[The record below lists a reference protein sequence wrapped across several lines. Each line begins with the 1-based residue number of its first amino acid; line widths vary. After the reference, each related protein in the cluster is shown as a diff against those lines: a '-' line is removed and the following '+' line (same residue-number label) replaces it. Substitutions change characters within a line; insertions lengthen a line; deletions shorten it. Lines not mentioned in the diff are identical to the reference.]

1 MTTATRTEP
10 ASGTRVRRP
19 RIRRRVLG
27 LIASL
32 LLLGAL
38 CVLSVTV
45 GSAALSLDVVWQAF
59 VAPDGS
65 VSQVTV
71 TTARVDRTVL
81 GILVG
86 TALGV
91 SGALIQALTRN
102 PLADPGILGVN
113 AGAGFAVTLAVAFL
127 GITRIDQYL
136 PFAFVGAIAA
146 SALVY
151 LAAGAGRGA
160 GSPVR
165 LTLVGVAF
173 AAVLTGL
180 SHTLALIDTETFDRM
195 RFWGAGTLADRPSG
209 TIDAVLLP
217 ITIGLVI
224 AAFCLR
230 PLNALALGEDTAR
243 AVGVRLG
250 AARVGIILAVALLCG
265 AATAAVGPLVFVGL
279 VVPHAVRWI
288 TGPDWIWIT
297 LYSAVLAPA
306 LVLGADLL
314 GRIVAIPAELQV
326 GVMLPLIG
334 APVLIALVRGRKAK
348 AL

>member
-1 MTTATRTEP
+1 MTTDMRTAPPSGAGVRQTRT
-10 ASGTRVRRP
+10 
-19 RIRRRVLG
+19 RRRVLG
-27 LIASL
+27 LIAAL
-32 LLLGAL
+32 LLLASL
-38 CVLSVTV
+38 CVLSVVV
-45 GSAALSLDVVWQAF
+45 GSAALPLDVVWQAF

-71 TTARVDRTVL
+71 TSARVDRTVL

-86 TALGV
+86 AALGI

-151 LAAGAGRGA
+151 LAAGAGRGS

-173 AAVLTGL
+173 AAVLTGF
-180 SHTLALIDTETFDRM
+180 SYTLALIDTDTFDRM
-195 RFWGAGTLADRPSG
+195 RFWGAGTLADRPAG
-209 TIDAVLLP
+209 TIEAILVPLALGLL
-217 ITIGLVI
+217 I
-224 AAFCLR
+224 AAFCVR

-250 AARVGIILAVALLCG
+250 ATRVGVVLAVALLCG
-265 AATAAVGPLVFVGL
+265 AATAAAGPLVFVGL
-279 VVPHAVRWI
+279 VIPHAVRWI

-306 LVLGADLL
+306 LVLGADIL
-314 GRIVAIPAELQV
+314 GRIVVIPAELQV
-326 GVMLPLIG
+326 GVVLPLIG

>member
-1 MTTATRTEP
+1 MIADTTSAR
-10 ASGTRVRRP
+10 ADAGRRRP
-19 RIRRRVLG
+19 RTRRRLMG
-27 LIASL
+27 LAVAV

-38 CVLSVTV
+38 SAASLFW
-45 GSAALSLDVVWQAF
+45 GSAALPADVVWRALTD
-59 VAPDGS
+59 PDGS
-65 VSQVTV
+65 VTSVTV
-71 TTARVDRTVL
+71 NTARVDRTLL

-86 TALGV
+86 AALGV

-127 GITRIDQYL
+127 GVVRIDQYL

-146 SALVY
+146 SAIVY
-151 LAAGAGRGA
+151 LAAGAGRGS

-173 AAVLTGL
+173 AAVLTGF
-180 SHTLALIDTETFDRM
+180 SHTLSLVDADTFNRM
-195 RFWGAGTLADRPSG
+195 RFWGAGTLADRPTG
-209 TIDAVLLP
+209 TVEAILP
-217 ITIGLVI
+217 AIVIGLVI
-224 AAFCLR
+224 SAFCVR

-250 AARVGIILAVALLCG
+250 AARTGVVIAVALLCG

-279 VVPHAVRWI
+279 VVPHAVRWL
-288 TGPDWIWIT
+288 TGPDWVWIT
-297 LYSAVLAPA
+297 IYSAVLSPA
-306 LVLGADLL
+306 LVLGADIL
-314 GRIVAIPAELQV
+314 GRFVALPAELQV

-334 APVLIALVRGRKAK
+334 APVLIALVRGRKARS
-348 AL
+348 L

>member
-1 MTTATRTEP
+1 MTTDLADRAAGHVDDRRMRTRR
-10 ASGTRVRRP
+10 G
-19 RIRRRVLG
+19 VLG
-27 LIASL
+27 LIVSL
-32 LLLGAL
+32 LVLAAL
-38 CVLSVTV
+38 CIMSIVV
-45 GSAALSLDVVWQAF
+45 GSAPLSLDVIWQAF
-59 VAPDGS
+59 TAPDGS
-65 VSQVTV
+65 PTHITV

-86 TALGV
+86 AALGV

-113 AGAGFAVTLAVAFL
+113 AGAGFAVTLAVAVL

-136 PFAFVGAIAA
+136 PIAFAGALAT

-151 LAAGAGRGA
+151 LAAGTGRGA

-173 AAVLTGL
+173 AAVLTGF
-180 SHTLALIDTETFDRM
+180 SHTLSLIDTATFDRM

-209 TIDAVLLP
+209 TIDAILLP
-217 ITIGLVI
+217 TIIGLVV
-224 AAFCLR
+224 AALCVR
-230 PLNALALGEDTAR
+230 PLNALALGDDAAR
-243 AVGVRLG
+243 AVGVRVG
-250 AARVGIILAVALLCG
+250 AARGGVVIAVALLCG

-279 VVPHAVRWI
+279 IVPHAVRWL
-288 TGPDWIWIT
+288 TGPDWVWIT
-297 LYSAVLAPA
+297 VYSAVLAPV
-306 LVLGADLL
+306 LVLAADIL
-314 GRIVAIPAELQV
+314 GRLVVIPAELQV

-334 APVLIALVRGRKAK
+334 APMLIALVRGRKAK